1 MQSSSTVAIGNVISQ
16 SPAAG
21 SHVASGSAV
30 NLVIST
36 GPVQVAVP
44 NVVGDTQSAATT
56 AITGAGLMVGPVIL
70 QSSSTVAVGN
80 VINQNPAAGSSV
92 ASGSAVNLLISLGYP
107 QVAVPNVVGDTLSVA
122 MTAINDA
129 GTATNNAGLTVGT
142 VTPQSSSTV
151 AVGNVISQSPAAGT
165 SVDVYSDVNLVI
177 SSTDTV
183 LYSFGAYSGDAL
195 MPQGSV
201 IQGIDGN
208 FYGAASKGGANG
220 QGTVFKLTPSGVETI
235 VYSFGASSTDGI
247 APMGVIQGRD
257 GNFYGTTI
265 LGGVNDHGTLFKLTA
280 AGVETVLHSFGASTT
295 DAADPTAVIQGA
307 DGNFYGTT
315 EDGGANG
322 DGTIF
327 KLTPAGIESV
337 LYSFGAYSG
346 DGSTPTELIQGTDGN
361 FYGTTASGGAN
372 SYGTVFKLTPAGVE
386 SALYSFGYYS
396 NGLLASGPNGLV
408 QGKDGNFYGTAT
420 GFVGSGGIAFK
431 ITPAGVE
438 TVLHSFEGSL
448 TDTDG
453 LYPNSVLI
461 QGTDGNFYGTTSGG
475 GAYCKACMPPTE
487 FSPSPYGDGTVFK
500 IIP

>member
-1 MQSSSTVAIGNVISQ
+1 
-16 SPAAG
+16 
-21 SHVASGSAV
+21 
-30 NLVIST
+30 
-36 GPVQVAVP
+36 
-44 NVVGDTQSAATT
+44 
-56 AITGAGLMVGPVIL
+56 
-70 QSSSTVAVGN
+70 
-80 VINQNPAAGSSV
+80 
-92 ASGSAVNLLISLGYP
+92 
-107 QVAVPNVVGDTLSVA
+107 
-122 MTAINDA
+122 
-129 GTATNNAGLTVGT
+129 
-142 VTPQSSSTV
+142 V
-151 AVGNVISQSPAAGT
+151 AVGNVISQSPPAGT

-386 SALYSFGYYS
+386 TILYSFGASSADGITPIGVIQGTDGNFYGTTASGGANSYGTVFKLTPAGVESALYSFGYYS